1 MMKSLLALLL
11 VFTLACENSGS
22 EAPHA
27 AAPVRATSTAETDR
41 NCREDAARVVAR
53 LQRIEERDQRA
64 PYVMSWSGRINTSDG
79 RCYAEVRLFD
89 SSIARRTDMLEI
101 NRRQLYDAVDGVL
114 LAEHVSEYLIDK
126 ERQKLFCR
134 APHPSGD
141 RSAGDRSTIGAECA
155 AVDKLIVD
163 RMTQ

>member
-1 MMKSLLALLL
+1 MSFLLAIL
-11 VFTLACENSGS
+11 VAACENGVR
-22 EAPHA
+22 EAPQQVA
-27 AAPVRATSTAETDR
+27 AVPVQATSTAETDR
-41 NCREDAARVVAR
+41 KRNCRDDAARVVAR

-64 PYVMSWSGRINTSDG
+64 PYVMSWSGRINTRDG

-89 SSIARRTDMLEI
+89 PSIAQRTDILEI

-114 LAEHVSEYLIDK
+114 LAEHASEHLIDK

-141 RSAGDRSTIGAECA
+141 RSPGDRSTIGAECA